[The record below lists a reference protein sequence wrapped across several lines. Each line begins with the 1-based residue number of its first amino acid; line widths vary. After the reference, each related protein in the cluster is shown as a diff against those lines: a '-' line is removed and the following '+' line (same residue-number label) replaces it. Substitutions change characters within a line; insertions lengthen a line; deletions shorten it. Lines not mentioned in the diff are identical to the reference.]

1 MAVKIREYWFGGLM
15 ALFVVLFLLF
25 VAVVA
30 AAPHNDAQMRGFTPC
45 TYVMAEELNAG
56 AGSKKMWQVI
66 SAVGHG
72 YLCYAG
78 VMREG
83 VERWAAGS
91 QPTPWAN
98 YMFAAETYL
107 AKPGESEPLSEELLK
122 ANRLDDEEE
131 NETFLQNDEIKESID
146 E

>member
-1 MAVKIREYWFGGLM
+1 M

-30 AAPHNDAQMRGFTPC
+30 AAPHNDAQMRGFAPC
-45 TYVMAEELNAG
+45 TYTMAEDLNAG

-66 SAVGHG
+66 SAVSHG

-83 VERWAAGS
+83 VELWAAGR

-98 YMFAAETYL
+98 YMFEAETYL
-107 AKPGESEPLSEELLK
+107 AKSGESEPLSEELLE
-122 ANRLDDEEE
+122 ANRLDDAQDDAK
-131 NETFLQNDEIKESID
+131 FLQNNEIKESIN
-146 E
+146 EQK